1 MPNPKVKIY
10 GDSEKPGTIYKY
22 SGLNSL
28 CEEYSDTPWCS
39 GKVRDFLEDM
49 MVRFPKPLYVLQD
62 VGKEGELK
70 EWLIYQNPSGTN
82 IIDSDG
88 EDSTIENIV
97 DEIGLFRPI
106 DNVLIPLVQKG
117 SDFKDIVK
125 RFLYGKA
132 MTDELETLPRVV
144 SVDLRRSGNTFGSS
158 KIRFKLPKEKL
169 LTNLGLS
176 EYDEWELVR
185 CLGRNSYYSDRGR
198 EYIDDYLVKE
208 ALKDGHWYLGFYSD
222 ENKERLG
229 KLVKTVLPNEKVP
242 DNLFQVEDRVMA
254 KFCAY
259 LDNVNLAKYTRDLI
273 DTIVY
278 EINQQIAD
286 SICESITSQWKDFLN
301 HTNALY
307 YDWYDEELVYDISN
321 LYVNLT
327 MDPKKFINPVNFV
340 DTFGENYTNTFSE
353 WGENPFEFED
363 ATKIDTSSIDREME
377 KFLDSIEEEI
387 GVVDWDEYEKIT
399 SEIKKMGLKLQHM
412 TKFKPDS
419 KYDIRWTGVDP
430 KTLKVMFK
438 ISKGLQE
445 SSFSLP
451 FEKFVSLL
459 TNRKIFSF
467 ESLFGF

>member
-10 GDSEKPGTIYKY
+10 GDSEKPGTIYRY

-28 CEEYSDTPWCS
+28 CEEYSKTPWCN
-39 GKVRDFLEDM
+39 GKVKDFLKDM

-88 EDSTIENIV
+88 EDSTIEKIT

-106 DNVLIPLVQKG
+106 DNVLVPLVQTG

-158 KIRFKLPKEKL
+158 KIRFKLPKQKL
-169 LTNLGLS
+169 LDNLGLND
-176 EYDEWELVR
+176 YDEWELIK
-185 CLGRNSYYSDRGR
+185 CLGRNYYTHSGR
-198 EYIDDYLVKE
+198 DYVDDYMVKD
-208 ALKDGHWYLGFYSD
+208 ALKEGHWYLKFYSD
-222 ENKERLG
+222 ENRQRLG
-229 KLVKTVLPNEKVP
+229 KLVKIVLPNEQIP
-242 DNLFQVEDRVMA
+242 DNLLEVKDSVMA
-254 KFCAY
+254 KFSAY
-259 LDNVNLAKYTRDLI
+259 LDNVNLFKYTERLI
-273 DTIVY
+273 DIIVY
-278 EINQQIAD
+278 EINQQIGD
-286 SICESITSQWKDFLN
+286 SICESITSEWKEFLN
-301 HTNALY
+301 NTNASY
-307 YDWYDEELVYDISN
+307 YDWYDEELVYEVSN
-321 LYVNLT
+321 LYVTL
-327 MDPKKFINPVNFV
+327 MLDPQRFINPKNFV
-340 DTFGENYTNTFSE
+340 DTFGEGYTNTFSD

-363 ATKIDTSSIDREME
+363 GTKVDTISINREME
-377 KFLDSIEEEI
+377 TFLDNIEEEI
-387 GVVDWDEYEKIT
+387 GTVDWDEYEKIVN
-399 SEIKKMGLKLQHM
+399 EIKKMGLKLQHM

-419 KYDIRWTGVDP
+419 RYDIRWTGVDP

-438 ISKGLQE
+438 ISKGLQQ

-451 FEKFVSLL
+451 FEKFVSLF
-459 TNRKIFSF
+459 TNKKIFTF
-467 ESLFGF
+467 DTLFGF

>member
-10 GDSEKPGTIYKY
+10 GDSEKPGTIYRY

-28 CEEYSDTPWCS
+28 CEEYSKTPWCN
-39 GKVRDFLEDM
+39 GKVKDFLKDM

-88 EDSTIENIV
+88 EDSTIEKIT

-106 DNVLIPLVQKG
+106 DNVLVPLVQTG

-158 KIRFKLPKEKL
+158 KIRFKLPKQKL
-169 LTNLGLS
+169 LDNLGLND
-176 EYDEWELVR
+176 YDEWELIK
-185 CLGRNSYYSDRGR
+185 CLGRNYYTHSGR
-198 EYIDDYLVKE
+198 DYVDDYLVKD
-208 ALKDGHWYLGFYSD
+208 ALKDGHWYLRFYSD
-222 ENKERLG
+222 ENRERLG
-229 KLVKTVLPNEKVP
+229 KLVKIVLPTEQIP
-242 DNLFQVEDRVMA
+242 DNLLEVKDSVMA
-254 KFCAY
+254 KFSAY
-259 LDNVNLAKYTRDLI
+259 LDNVNLFKYTERLI
-273 DTIVY
+273 DIIVY
-278 EINQQIAD
+278 EINQQIGD
-286 SICESITSQWKDFLN
+286 SICESITSEWKDFLN
-301 HTNALY
+301 NTNASY
-307 YDWYDEELVYDISN
+307 YDWYDEELVYEVSN
-321 LYVNLT
+321 LYVTL
-327 MDPKKFINPVNFV
+327 MLDPQRFINPKNFV
-340 DTFGENYTNTFSE
+340 DTFGEGYANTFSD

-363 ATKIDTSSIDREME
+363 GTKVDTISINREME
-377 KFLDSIEEEI
+377 TFLDNIEEEI
-387 GVVDWDEYEKIT
+387 GTVDWDEYEKIVN
-399 SEIKKMGLKLQHM
+399 EIKKMGLKLQHM

-419 KYDIRWTGVDP
+419 RYDIRWTGVDP

-438 ISKGLQE
+438 ISKGLQQ

-451 FEKFVSLL
+451 FEKFVSLF
-459 TNRKIFSF
+459 TNKKIFTF
-467 ESLFGF
+467 DTLFGF